1 MEPATLPTP
10 DPRNGKAKLKL
21 LERKIAGW
29 PKRKQNEAGWIYV
42 YNYGCEETAQR
53 NYYKVGCT
61 KIAGGPAQRVRQ
73 WDKRAQ
79 LKFSIYLERGYQW
92 AERVIH
98 LYLWYVRMYRYS
110 IDDNDDGDNQKEPRF
125 YSIWARD
132 LKLPPIETH
141 GHAKP
146 PATHKQIEW
155 FCLELSALIELIQ
168 AVAAVA
174 SATKPAS
181 ATNV

>member
-1 MEPATLPTP
+1 METAPLPKP

-21 LERKIAGW
+21 LERKIAAW
-29 PKRKQNEAGWIYV
+29 PKRNQTEGGWIYV
-42 YNYGCEETAQR
+42 YNYACEETAQR
-53 NYYKVGCT
+53 NYYKVGST
-61 KIAGGPAQRVRQ
+61 RISGGPAQRVKQ

-98 LYLWYVRMYRYS
+98 LYLWYVRMYRYR
-110 IDDNDDGDNQKEPRF
+110 IEDGPLF

-155 FCLELSALIELIQ
+155 FCIELEALTELIK
-168 AVAAVA
+168 AVCKKANAVY
-174 SATKPAS
+174 
-181 ATNV
+181 